1 MNILVLIIS
10 SNNLPIYE
18 KNKEVW
24 RMYMNSHSNIESFF
38 IEYHSDSN
46 VKIEKDTLYLPG
58 KESFKNI
65 LTKTFL
71 SLDYFIHKNKNNKS
85 YDFVVR
91 TNLSTVW
98 DFDYLVKYIET
109 LPKENLY
116 AGPIGPYY
124 RVENGVF
131 WFHFAGGMAII
142 MSIDVC
148 ALLLLP
154 EKQKI
159 AKEFNIMDDIDI
171 GYVLHLSGIYLTPFQ
186 YFKVDSLDKFYQ
198 LESTIQAR
206 NYVCY
211 RAKSESENRREE
223 PEYMQKIVDI
233 LYTDL

>member
-24 RMYMNSHSNIESFF
+24 RIYMNSHSNIDAFF

-46 VKIEKDTLYLPG
+46 VKIENNTIYLPG
-58 KESFKNI
+58 KESFENI
-65 LTKTFL
+65 LTKTLL
-71 SLDYFIHKNKNNKS
+71 SLDYFIYKNKNNKK

-98 DFDYLVKYIET
+98 DFDYLVNYVET
-109 LPKENLY
+109 LPKEKLY

-148 ALLLLP
+148 ELLLLP

-159 AKEFNIMDDIDI
+159 AKEFKVMDDIDI
-171 GYVLHLSGIYLTPFQ
+171 GYSLHVSGIYLTPFE
-186 YFKVDSLDKFYQ
+186 YFKVNSLYKFHQ
-198 LESTIQAR
+198 FESNIQSR
-206 NYVCY
+206 KYLCY
-211 RAKSESENRREE
+211 RAKSESKNRNEE
-223 PEYMQKIVDI
+223 PECMENIVKI
-233 LYTDL
+233 LYPL